1 VSLSLLVGRAM
12 LGTLLRSS
20 DVELL
25 EPSLDASKSMP
36 RALDYFGL
44 KFALSRR

>member
-12 LGTLLRSS
+12 LGALLRGS

-25 EPSLDASKSMP
+25 EPSLDGSNSMP
-36 RALDYFGL
+36 RSLDYFGL
-44 KFALSRR
+44 RFMLSPR